1 MGVLRKTKN
10 LERVL
15 AAFADEGRA
24 LTAKAVLDLMPS
36 GVNKTTVYRLL
47 ERLKDDGVLHSFT
60 SGDGLVHYA
69 KSHACPNS
77 AHVHSHP
84 HFQCESCH
92 EITCLEGEFPLPEW
106 QGIRISEA
114 QIFLKGQCMNC
125 LSA

>member
-15 AAFADEGRA
+15 AAFADEGGA

-60 SGDGLVHYA
+60 SGDGVVHYA
-69 KSHACPNS
+69 KCHACPNS
-77 AHVHSHP
+77 AHAILIPTSSVNPATRSH
-84 HFQCESCH
+84 
-92 EITCLEGEFPLPEW
+92 
-106 QGIRISEA
+106 A
-114 QIFLKGQCMNC
+114 LKGSSRCRNGKAFE
-125 LSA
+125 SPKPKFS